1 VPILNVESLGS
12 DINIDQIREEALQ
25 ELNGIE
31 SNHTIESEKDKEN
44 ENENENEDQH
54 KPKMQ
59 LTLLNFSFER
69 CGFEYSL
76 SNGLIFDDHE
86 EFIRHD
92 DDQNQDQPTIFNEVD
107 LIGRLRDTKQRN
119 S

>member
-1 VPILNVESLGS
+1 M
-12 DINIDQIREEALQ
+12 
-25 ELNGIE
+25 
-31 SNHTIESEKDKEN
+31 ESEKAKDKEN
-44 ENENENEDQH
+44 ENENEAPHE
-54 KPKMQ
+54 PEIQ

-76 SNGLIFDDHE
+76 SNGLDFDNHE

-92 DDQNQDQPTIFNEVD
+92 DGQNQDQPTIFDEVD

-119 S
+119 SMLIPPILYEFYDNCKQHFSKEFVELLRPKR